1 MSGNYKEKKCPK
13 QHFWSFLVKK
23 SIKKNSYKILLDSK
37 MTPIKTIFYKK

>member
-1 MSGNYKEKKCPK
+1 MPK
-13 QHFWSFLVKK
+13 TTFLIILVKK